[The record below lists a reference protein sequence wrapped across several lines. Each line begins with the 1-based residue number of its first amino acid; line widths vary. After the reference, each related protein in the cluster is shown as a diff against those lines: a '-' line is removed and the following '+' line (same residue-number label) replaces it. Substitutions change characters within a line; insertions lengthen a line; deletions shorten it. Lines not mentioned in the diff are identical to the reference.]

1 MPMIEIGFQGRGGQ
15 GVVVGSEILGRACFE
30 EGNYPQCYSLF
41 GGERRGAPVVA
52 FVRVSDKKIYLKCDI
67 ERPDHLVLFDPALF
81 YEKQIREQV
90 ADGGVLLFNAEN
102 IRTTEALKAYKVGKI
117 NALEISR
124 RNGLGPIV
132 NTAILGA
139 YVGLTQVVKLDTLLK
154 TIKKNIPSDI
164 DQNINAAREAHEE
177 VSIL

>member
-1 MPMIEIGFQGRGGQ
+1 
-15 GVVVGSEILGRACFE
+15 
-30 EGNYPQCYSLF
+30 
-41 GGERRGAPVVA
+41 
-52 FVRVSDKKIYLKCDI
+52 
-67 ERPDHLVLFDPALF
+67 VLFDPSLF